1 MNTDLEK
8 YEKLGLPPRPT
19 TGLDKLVFDLGNFRP
34 TSVCVEA
41 GESNLYVRHELA
53 IKRTPHYVG
62 DTTQLDQIDYEC
74 DYNILSVAVCVTDD
88 ILIDIVLPWDVY
100 NKLCVA
106 IEERACELAEESDN
120 RK

>member
-1 MNTDLEK
+1 MNADLEK
-8 YEKLGLPPRPT
+8 YEKLGLTPRPT

-62 DTTQLDQIDYEC
+62 DTNQLDQIDYEC
-74 DYNILSVAVCVTDD
+74 DCNILSVAVCMTDD

-100 NKLCVA
+100 NKLCAA

>member
-1 MNTDLEK
+1 MNTDLQK

-34 TSVCVEA
+34 TSVCAEA

-62 DTTQLDQIDYEC
+62 DTNQLAQIDYDC
-74 DYNILSVAVCVTDD
+74 DCTIKSVSVMMTDD
-88 ILIDIVLPWDVY
+88 ISPFIELPWDVY
-100 NKLCVA
+100 NKLCAA
-106 IEERACELAEESDN
+106 IEERACELAKESDK